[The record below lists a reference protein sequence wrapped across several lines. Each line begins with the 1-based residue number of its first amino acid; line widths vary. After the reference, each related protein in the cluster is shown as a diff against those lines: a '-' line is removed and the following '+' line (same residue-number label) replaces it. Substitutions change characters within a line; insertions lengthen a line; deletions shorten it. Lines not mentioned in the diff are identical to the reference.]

1 MPIKA
6 NVTRAYGD
14 IFFFLLLRF
23 FFDVD
28 FLSFIGFV
36 TILLLFYVLLFWPRG
51 MWGLSSPTRD

>member
-14 IFFFLLLRF
+14 IFFFLLLRIFFF

-28 FLSFIGFV
+28 LLSFIGFV
-36 TILLLFYVLLFWPRG
+36 TILLLFYV
-51 MWGLSSPTRD
+51 